1 MADPDPSP
9 ELKGPTVAASAN
21 QCLESFQQCLFS
33 ASAVHP
39 REVSMVED
47 QLARFSSWATSIG
60 VFAPGSASMDH
71 RLRYA
76 SEVQSVVTGL
86 LESLNYRVQT
96 CSKALAQLGQSSSTD
111 ASTTANDRLAQSFL
125 DIAAEISRLNKISN
139 TIRRASKDTQVL
151 KASNFQIKDDDG
163 ENVETLL
170 LEHFEHHINDW
181 FPGIHEK
188 IRQRLAR
195 AMLLRRKRILY
206 RRHRQGNTSIRSDN
220 TISQTSVTL
229 PDAQAG
235 AASQVQAKSRQHGG
249 KSAIEK
255 SATKVAPS
263 QVKSATTLAPEKFK
277 MVSSTP
283 SIVSATRTIASGK
296 HQVLTYPPAPGFAAK
311 RRYEKLKKQRIIEA
325 AGSSTESSLK
335 ELLEADLQAIG
346 EITCPYCLY
355 ALPAAEVFD
364 DRKWQNHVKNDL
376 DPYVCLFEKCDQA
389 DVLYTHSDE
398 WLGHLHQHGKVW
410 RCSSHR
416 EMGPFST
423 LEDYMQHMREVHDTK
438 LSDRQ
443 LRVVANR
450 NSRKATKLF
459 PSCPLCGREESEVD
473 GRLEDHLAG
482 HLRSLALKSLPSY
495 QDEIPDDV
503 ADENN
508 SIDGSRPRSR
518 STLRE
523 MEEEKEMLQE
533 GAESFWDQW
542 TPELTQGISVNFLG
556 DVHFELDLGDNE
568 AQVASLFFDTMVFKK
583 STEDIYDDPI
593 LQSLLQQQLA
603 AVIDVGTDVILNL
616 SVEQEAAS
624 SSQVPVGEPSGQDE
638 VDSTLTQQ
646 PIDVDEAHVQGAT
659 TGQDT
664 KVDIPKGGDIPETP
678 VEPMTQV
685 PPPTK
690 SDIPSGAESASLSN
704 VPTDK
709 TSGQDKVDDTL
720 IQQHVDSE
728 AGDSQTV
735 APGKGTEIDSQGG
748 DEAPEILVEPTTE
761 APPPTKLDIPV
772 DAESVSLSNLPKV
785 ETSGQVDVDD
795 PTTQESTNAET
806 IHAQNATVE
815 QDVKDLF
822 PERIKGPEPTRP
834 ETEPDPLAVTEEA
847 DLFDDTKN
855 GAYRQLEA
863 MLDRELTQL
872 LSNARFRDRVT
883 TAALQRSKYVENPMV
898 SLPLL
903 HSSSFKRSRLT
914 VAKTG
919 YRERPDVRE
928 FLTKILL
935 TREREETSIRDVEAQ
950 IRALANSLFEDL
962 NPALLESA
970 SDGEQD
976 AQLKT
981 QDAQQDDVQPKT
993 QDILCRE
1000 VLIYGHCRYEDQGCV
1015 FNHDPNRNA
1024 GPPLP
1029 PSSQLGR
1036 EPGAAAPGTTTR
1048 TYAVTQ
1054 DPRSHRPIT
1063 EDATRSRR
1071 LSTLDS
1077 TSRPPVIVMTTEKVR
1092 PSDTTSQSSN
1102 ARSGSPIRDEY
1113 RFSEGQFYT
1122 QPSSP
1127 IGSRGTTHSYA
1138 DQAGPYS
1145 TYGGAPSG
1153 EPPATPSLKPIYTDS
1168 PQLQP
1173 MGASTVSSGVAVE
1186 AARDERDNYRQ
1197 TPYQPTS
1204 QSGTNS
1210 PQSGHR
1216 SPPIPEFITTRPPGA
1231 SVTGSASL
1239 EKDDSP
1245 DGKKRPSSIYIN
1257 GEKAM
1262 DLDFQSYP
1270 ITKVPISSS
1279 SFGKASG
1286 GNPYSKQP
1294 TRPATTF
1301 DSQPYAVSGT
1311 QAWDTGVPRDGNAH
1325 QHDLGSPSVPM
1336 TTQQPANDNYYPYPP
1351 VERDPLEPLPYIPS
1365 YHPNDAFEA
1374 DVEDDITRPKIS
1386 RRKKTRPRIYINGE
1400 TVGDLSRESSLVGSR
1415 RERIVIV
1422 DNQKDQEAWE
1432 KEAREREAAE
1442 AVERYKQAELERIAK
1457 EKAHK
1462 EAKKK
1467 EYEKRLREDLAKS
1480 GLDAEAIDAIMK
1492 KEEAKREEMEARR
1505 EEREAR
1511 EREAAEA
1518 VERYKQSELE
1528 RISKEKADNE
1538 VKDNEAE
1545 QRLREDH
1552 KGERIRSRSPSQIST
1567 TSRTTSNAMPYDTI
1581 GPRPIIVEERPRVEI
1596 EIVDSSRSRRPRHA
1610 SHDPRSTPRKKI
1622 STRPRHAS
1630 YDPGSVYILDDDDE
1644 EERRQRR
1651 LERRRQREEDA
1662 RQEEED
1668 ARQREEKA
1676 RQRGEEELQKEE
1688 EDRLRRRLARKRW
1701 REKEEERQRE
1711 EKELRKEEEE
1721 RQRKEDGRQR
1731 GEEELLKEEEERLGV
1746 RIAEANAEIN
1756 HQEPSPYR
1764 RPAVEVL
1771 DPEVKKEEKE
1781 KGSSVV
1787 DFDSEAELA
1796 EAIRRL
1802 KAEQE
1807 RYEKE
1812 ARRPSQKEEGKG
1824 KEKEGEE
1831 NQFSIE
1837 DPDCQAEIMEALRR
1851 LRFEEE
1857 RREERA
1863 RRRAQKED
1871 AEEDEIQRMRLRE
1884 RMQPKRPDAPGP
1896 SSRRNRILYDDGVY
1910 RYE

>member
-9 ELKGPTVAASAN
+9 EPKGPTVAASAN
-21 QCLESFQQCLFS
+21 QCLESFQQCLIS
-33 ASAVHP
+33 ASSVHP

-47 QLARFSSWATSIG
+47 QLARFSSWATGIG
-60 VFAPGSASMDH
+60 VFAPRPASMDH

-96 CSKALAQLGQSSSTD
+96 CSKALAQLAESSTTD
-111 ASTTANDRLAQSFL
+111 APSTTNDRLAQSFL

-163 ENVETLL
+163 ENV
-170 LEHFEHHINDW
+170 
-181 FPGIHEK
+181 
-188 IRQRLAR
+188 
-195 AMLLRRKRILY
+195 
-206 RRHRQGNTSIRSDN
+206 
-220 TISQTSVTL
+220 
-229 PDAQAG
+229 
-235 AASQVQAKSRQHGG
+235 
-249 KSAIEK
+249 
-255 SATKVAPS
+255 
-263 QVKSATTLAPEKFK
+263 
-277 MVSSTP
+277 
-283 SIVSATRTIASGK
+283 
-296 HQVLTYPPAPGFAAK
+296 LTYPPAPGFAAK
-311 RRYEKLKKQRIIEA
+311 RRYEKLKKQRIVEA
-325 AGSSTESSLK
+325 AETNTEPGLR
-335 ELLEADLQAIG
+335 ELLESDLQAIG

-364 DRKWQNHVKNDL
+364 ERKWQNHVKNDL
-376 DPYVCLFEKCDQA
+376 DPYICLFEECDQA

-423 LEDYMQHMREVHDTK
+423 LEDYMRHMREVHDTK

-523 MEEEKEMLQE
+523 IGEEKEMLQE

-556 DVHFELDLGDNE
+556 DVHFELDLGDSE
-568 AQVASLFFDTMVFKK
+568 AQVASLFFDTMVFKE
-583 STEDIYDDPI
+583 STEDIDDDPI

-624 SSQVPVGEPSGQDE
+624 SPKAPVGETSGQDE

-646 PIDVDEAHVQGAT
+646 PIDVEEAHVQAAT
-659 TGQDT
+659 PEQDT
-664 KVDIPKGGDIPETP
+664 DDDLPKGGDIPETP
-678 VEPMTQV
+678 VEPTTQA
-685 PPPTK
+685 PSPTK
-690 SDIPSGAESASLSN
+690 SDIPVDTESANLSN
-704 VPTDK
+704 VPTDE

-720 IQQHVDSE
+720 IQRPVDSE
-728 AGDSQTV
+728 ARDSQTT
-735 APGKGTEIDSQGG
+735 ASGKRTEMDSPGK
-748 DEAPEILVEPTTE
+748 DEAPEILVESTPE
-761 APPPTKLDIPV
+761 APPATKLDIPM
-772 DAESVSLSNLPKV
+772 DTESASLSNVPKV
-785 ETSGQVDVDD
+785 ETSRQDEVND
-795 PTTQESTNAET
+795 PATQEPTNVET
-806 IHAQNATVE
+806 IHAQTATVE
-815 QDVKDLF
+815 QDPWEQDPWGRF
-822 PERIKGPEPTRP
+822 PEEIKGPESTRP
-834 ETEPDPLAVTEEA
+834 EPEQDLLALIEEA
-847 DLFDDTKN
+847 DLSDDAKK
-855 GAYRQLEA
+855 EA
-863 MLDRELTQL
+863 SRLLKVKVDRERRQR
-872 LSNARFRDRVT
+872 LSNAGFIDPET
-883 TAALQRSKYVENPMV
+883 TATSQSSKDVEKLMV
-898 SLPLL
+898 GLPLL
-903 HSSSFKRSRLT
+903 HSPSFKRSRLT
-914 VAKTG
+914 VAKTR
-919 YRERPDVRE
+919 YRERPDVQE
-928 FLTKILL
+928 LLAKILQS
-935 TREREETSIRDVEAQ
+935 RKGEETSIRDIDAQ
-950 IRALANSLFEDL
+950 IRPLTDPFPNLRDWNLAL
-962 NPALLESA
+962 SA
-970 SDGEQD
+970 SEGGQD
-976 AQLKT
+976 TQLKT

-993 QDILCRE
+993 KDILCRE
-1000 VLIYGHCRYEDQGCV
+1000 VLIYGHCQYEDQGCV

-1036 EPGAAAPGTTTR
+1036 EPGAVAPGTTTR

-1063 EDATRSRR
+1063 RDATRSRR
-1071 LSTLDS
+1071 PSTLDS
-1077 TSRPPVIVMTTEKVR
+1077 ANRPQVIVMATQEVR

-1102 ARSGSPIRDEY
+1102 ARFGSPFRDEY
-1113 RFSEGQFYT
+1113 RSSEGQFYT

-1145 TYGGAPSG
+1145 PYGGAPSG
-1153 EPPATPSLKPIYTDS
+1153 EASAPPSLKHIYTDS

-1186 AARDERDNYRQ
+1186 AARDERDDYRQ

-1210 PQSGHR
+1210 PQSGHS

-1231 SVTGSASL
+1231 SVTGSASP

-1270 ITKVPISSS
+1270 TTTVPISSS
-1279 SFGKASG
+1279 SFGKAYG

-1301 DSQPYAVSGT
+1301 DSQPYAASGT
-1311 QAWDTGVPRDGNAH
+1311 QAWDTGVPRDDNAH

-1336 TTQQPANDNYYPYPP
+1336 ATQQPANDNYYPYPP
-1351 VERDPLEPLPYIPS
+1351 AERDPLEPLPYIPS

-1374 DVEDDITRPKIS
+1374 DVEDDITRPKSS

-1400 TVGDLSRESSLVGSR
+1400 TVGDLSRESSPVGSR

-1422 DNQKDQEAWE
+1422 DNQKDQEAREREAMEREAAEAVERYKRAELDRIAKAKAE
-1432 KEAREREAAE
+1432 KEAREREAVE

-1457 EKAHK
+1457 EKADK
-1462 EAKKK
+1462 EARDK
-1467 EYEKRLREDLAKS
+1467 EYEKRLRADLAKS

-1492 KEEAKREEMEARR
+1492 KKRLR
-1505 EEREAR
+1505 
-1511 EREAAEA
+1511 
-1518 VERYKQSELE
+1518 RYKRAELE
-1528 RISKEKADNE
+1528 RLAKEKAEKED
-1538 VKDNEAE
+1538 KDKESN
-1545 QRLREDH
+1545 QQLREDH
-1552 KGERIRSRSPSQIST
+1552 KRERVRSRSPSQIST
-1567 TSRTTSNAMPYDTI
+1567 TSRTTSNTLPYDTI
-1581 GPRPIIVEERPRVEI
+1581 SPRPIIVEERPRVEI
-1596 EIVDSSRSRRPRHA
+1596 EIVDGSRSRRPRHA

-1630 YDPGSVYILDDDDE
+1630 YDPGSVYVLDDDD

-1688 EDRLRRRLARKRW
+1688 EERLQRRLERR
-1701 REKEEERQRE
+1701 RQRE
-1711 EKELRKEEEE
+1711 EEA
-1721 RQRKEDGRQR
+1721 RQR
-1731 GEEELLKEEEERLGV
+1731 EEEERLRV
-1746 RIAEANAEIN
+1746 HIAEAIADIN
-1756 HQEPSPYR
+1756 RQDPSPYR
-1764 RPAVEVL
+1764 RSAVKVI
-1771 DPEVKKEEKE
+1771 DPEAKNEGKE

-1807 RYEKE
+1807 RFEKE
-1812 ARRPSQKEEGKG
+1812 ARRPSQIEEGKG

-1831 NQFSIE
+1831 RQPSVE
-1837 DPDCQAEIMEALRR
+1837 DPDRQAEIMENLRR

>member
-33 ASAVHP
+33 ASSVHP

-96 CSKALAQLGQSSSTD
+96 CSKALAQLAESSSTD

-170 LEHFEHHINDW
+170 LKHFKRHIGDW
-181 FPGIHEK
+181 FPGISPT

-206 RRHRQGNTSIRSDN
+206 RRHRQGNTSIHSDN

-311 RRYEKLKKQRIIEA
+311 RRYEKLKKKRIIEA
-325 AGSSTESSLK
+325 AESSTESSLK
-335 ELLEADLQAIG
+335 ELLEADLRAIG

-376 DPYVCLFEKCDQA
+376 DPYVCIFETCDQA

-416 EMGPFST
+416 EMGSFST
-423 LEDYMQHMREVHDTK
+423 LEDYMRHMREVHDTK

-508 SIDGSRPRSR
+508 SIDGSRPQSR

-533 GAESFWDQW
+533 GAENPWDHW
-542 TPELTQGISVNFLG
+542 TPQLTQGISVNFLG
-556 DVHFELDLGDNE
+556 DIHFELDLGDSE
-568 AQVASLFFDTMVFKK
+568 AQVASLFFDTMVFKE
-583 STEDIYDDPI
+583 STKDIDDDPI

-624 SSQVPVGEPSGQDE
+624 SPKAPVGETSVQGE

-646 PIDVDEAHVQGAT
+646 QIDVEEAHVQAAT
-659 TGQDT
+659 LEQDT
-664 KVDIPKGGDIPETP
+664 DDDLPKGGDIPETP

-690 SDIPSGAESASLSN
+690 SDITSGAESASLSN
-704 VPTDK
+704 VPTDE
-709 TSGQDKVDDTL
+709 TSRQDKVDDTL
-720 IQQHVDSE
+720 IQRPVHSE
-728 AGDSQTV
+728 AEDSQTA
-735 APGKGTEIDSQGG
+735 APEKGTDTNSPGG

-815 QDVKDLF
+815 QDIKDLF

-847 DLFDDTKN
+847 DFLDDTKK

-872 LSNARFRDRVT
+872 LANARFRDRET
-883 TAALQRSKYVENPMV
+883 TAALQRSKYVENPM
-898 SLPLL
+898 
-903 HSSSFKRSRLT
+903 
-914 VAKTG
+914 TG

-935 TREREETSIRDVEAQ
+935 TRERGETSIRDVEAQ

-962 NPALLESA
+962 NPALLESV
-970 SDGEQD
+970 SEGEQD
-976 AQLKT
+976 AQL
-981 QDAQQDDVQPKT
+981 KT

-1063 EDATRSRR
+1063 RDATRSRR
-1071 LSTLDS
+1071 LSIFDS
-1077 TSRPPVIVMTTEKVR
+1077 ASRLPVIVMTTQKAR
-1092 PSDTTSQSSN
+1092 PSGTTSQSSN

-1113 RFSEGQFYT
+1113 R
-1122 QPSSP
+1122 
-1127 IGSRGTTHSYA
+1127 
-1138 DQAGPYS
+1138 
-1145 TYGGAPSG
+1145 
-1153 EPPATPSLKPIYTDS
+1153 
-1168 PQLQP
+1168 
-1173 MGASTVSSGVAVE
+1173 
-1186 AARDERDNYRQ
+1186 
-1197 TPYQPTS
+1197 
-1204 QSGTNS
+1204 
-1210 PQSGHR
+1210 
-1216 SPPIPEFITTRPPGA
+1216 
-1231 SVTGSASL
+1231 
-1239 EKDDSP
+1239 
-1245 DGKKRPSSIYIN
+1245 
-1257 GEKAM
+1257 
-1262 DLDFQSYP
+1262 
-1270 ITKVPISSS
+1270 
-1279 SFGKASG
+1279 
-1286 GNPYSKQP
+1286 
-1294 TRPATTF
+1294 
-1301 DSQPYAVSGT
+1301 
-1311 QAWDTGVPRDGNAH
+1311 
-1325 QHDLGSPSVPM
+1325 
-1336 TTQQPANDNYYPYPP
+1336 
-1351 VERDPLEPLPYIPS
+1351 
-1365 YHPNDAFEA
+1365 
-1374 DVEDDITRPKIS
+1374 
-1386 RRKKTRPRIYINGE
+1386 
-1400 TVGDLSRESSLVGSR
+1400 
-1415 RERIVIV
+1415 
-1422 DNQKDQEAWE
+1422 
-1432 KEAREREAAE
+1432 
-1442 AVERYKQAELERIAK
+1442 
-1457 EKAHK
+1457 
-1462 EAKKK
+1462 
-1467 EYEKRLREDLAKS
+1467 
-1480 GLDAEAIDAIMK
+1480 
-1492 KEEAKREEMEARR
+1492 
-1505 EEREAR
+1505 
-1511 EREAAEA
+1511 
-1518 VERYKQSELE
+1518 
-1528 RISKEKADNE
+1528 
-1538 VKDNEAE
+1538 
-1545 QRLREDH
+1545 
-1552 KGERIRSRSPSQIST
+1552 
-1567 TSRTTSNAMPYDTI
+1567 
-1581 GPRPIIVEERPRVEI
+1581 
-1596 EIVDSSRSRRPRHA
+1596 
-1610 SHDPRSTPRKKI
+1610 
-1622 STRPRHAS
+1622 
-1630 YDPGSVYILDDDDE
+1630 
-1644 EERRQRR
+1644 
-1651 LERRRQREEDA
+1651 
-1662 RQEEED
+1662 
-1668 ARQREEKA
+1668 
-1676 RQRGEEELQKEE
+1676 
-1688 EDRLRRRLARKRW
+1688 
-1701 REKEEERQRE
+1701 
-1711 EKELRKEEEE
+1711 
-1721 RQRKEDGRQR
+1721 
-1731 GEEELLKEEEERLGV
+1731 
-1746 RIAEANAEIN
+1746 
-1756 HQEPSPYR
+1756 
-1764 RPAVEVL
+1764 
-1771 DPEVKKEEKE
+1771 
-1781 KGSSVV
+1781 
-1787 DFDSEAELA
+1787 
-1796 EAIRRL
+1796 
-1802 KAEQE
+1802 
-1807 RYEKE
+1807 
-1812 ARRPSQKEEGKG
+1812 
-1824 KEKEGEE
+1824 
-1831 NQFSIE
+1831 
-1837 DPDCQAEIMEALRR
+1837 
-1851 LRFEEE
+1851 
-1857 RREERA
+1857 
-1863 RRRAQKED
+1863 
-1871 AEEDEIQRMRLRE
+1871 
-1884 RMQPKRPDAPGP
+1884 
-1896 SSRRNRILYDDGVY
+1896 
-1910 RYE
+1910 